1 MMNARIIAV
10 ATQKGGTAKTTTTL
24 NLGYALA
31 EEGKKVLL
39 IDFDPQADLT
49 ISMGIDDIECQ
60 STIYQL
66 MFDVIQGLEQS
77 YMSGSVITVGEM
89 DIIPSN
95 IELSAI
101 EPSLI
106 NIVNREYILKM
117 VLESYKSRYDYIL
130 IDCSRS
136 LGLLTVNALAACD
149 SVIIP
154 TVPQYLSVKGL
165 EMFIKSIFKIK
176 RRVNKSIEIE
186 GILIT
191 MCLVH
196 LRLSKQIVALIREA
210 YEGQVNIFDASI
222 PATVKVP
229 EAVQFSQSVIA
240 YAPHHKASKAY
251 RDLAKE
257 IIENE

>member
-1 MMNARIIAV
+1 MNAKIIAV

-39 IDFDPQADLT
+39 IDFDPQGDLT
-49 ISMGIDDIECQ
+49 VSVGIDHIEYT

-66 MFDVIQGLEQS
+66 MSAAIQELELTS
-77 YMSGSVITVGEM
+77 IPDLAIRVGKV

-101 EPSLI
+101 EPSL
-106 NIVNREYILKM
+106 VNAIGREYILKM
-117 VLESYKSRYDYIL
+117 VLEPYKLRYDYIL

-136 LGLLTVNALAACD
+136 LGLLTINALAACD

-154 TVPQYLSVKGL
+154 TVPQYLSAKGL
-165 EMFIKSIFKIK
+165 EMFIKSILKIK
-176 RRVNKSIEIE
+176 RRVNQSIQIE

-191 MCLVH
+191 MCLEH
-196 LRLSKQIVALIREA
+196 LRLSKQILALIREA
-210 YEGQVNIFDASI
+210 YEGQVNIFDTSI
-222 PATVKVP
+222 PSTVKVP
-229 EAVQFSQSVIA
+229 EAVQSSQSIIE

-257 IIENE
+257 ILKNE